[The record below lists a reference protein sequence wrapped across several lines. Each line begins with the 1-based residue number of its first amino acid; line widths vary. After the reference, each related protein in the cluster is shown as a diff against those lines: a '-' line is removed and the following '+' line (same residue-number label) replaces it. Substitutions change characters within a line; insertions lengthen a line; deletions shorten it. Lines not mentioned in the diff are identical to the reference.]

1 MSDRATRRRFLGA
14 AMAAPAWLSLAP
26 RGAHG
31 GPPGKGGPI
40 RVGQVG
46 TKHAHAKGQT
56 RTLLKYP
63 EQFELVGI
71 VEPDLEQRARVGE
84 DEVYAGSKWVSE
96 EELLATVG
104 LQAVAVE
111 TEVRDLLPTAQRCLD
126 AGLHVHL
133 DKPAGESFSAL
144 EKLHATAEHKG
155 LTIQMGYMYR
165 YNPAFRFVF
174 EAVRE
179 GWLGEVFEIHTEM
192 SKTLGPESRKTIAAY
207 PGGSMFELGCH
218 VIDPLVYMMGPPT
231 AVTGY
236 VRRSGAYPDG
246 LADNM
251 LAVLE
256 YPRAT
261 ATVRSAVIEVEGS
274 RRRQFVVCGDRGT
287 VVIQP
292 LEPPRLQLTLREP
305 RGEYRKGTQIVELP
319 EAPGRYDGTWLD
331 FARAIRG
338 EKPSDFSHE
347 HDLAV
352 QRAIL
357 QASRVP
363 LT

>member
-1 MSDRATRRRFLGA
+1 MPKIKYGQI
-14 AMAAPAWLSLAP
+14 
-26 RGAHG
+26 G
-31 GPPGKGGPI
+31 
-40 RVGQVG
+40 VG
-46 TKHAHAKGQT
+46 HAHAGKMSVY
-56 RTLLKYP
+56 R
-63 EQFELVGI
+63 ESDEFEVVGV
-71 VEPDLEQRARVGE
+71 VEPDPELRRRAQNSGVYKDLKWMTQEQLLNAPGI
-84 DEVYAGSKWVSE
+84 EVIG
-96 EELLATVG
+96 
-104 LQAVAVE
+104 VE
-111 TEVRDLLPTAQRCLD
+111 TRVRDLLDTAETCVA
-126 AGLHVHL
+126 AGKHIHI
-133 DKPAGESFSAL
+133 DKPAGESLPQFKRIL
-144 EKLHATAEHKG
+144 DTAASKH
-155 LTIQMGYMYR
+155 LLVQMGYMYR

-305 RGEYRKGTQIVELP
+305 RGEYRKGTQIVELA

-331 FARAIRG
+331 FARVIRG
-338 EKPSDFSHE
+338 EKPSDFSHA